1 MEAVLACREHPTEPK
16 PDPRR
21 TRLQCAAV
29 FEKVLIANRGEI
41 AVRVI
46 RSLKEMGIGAVA
58 VYSEADRDARLPILQ
73 EREMWRI
80 AQEALANVER
90 HARATAV
97 RIVWRCD
104 GERALI
110 DVTDNGVGFESSTAG
125 RLDSY
130 GVLGMRERA
139 SSIGA
144 SLEILS
150 APGRG
155 TRVRCSLNPNDQ
167 GAISP
172 TDPALAATGHRR

>member
-1 MEAVLACREHPTEPK
+1 
-16 PDPRR
+16 
-21 TRLQCAAV
+21 
-29 FEKVLIANRGEI
+29 
-41 AVRVI
+41 
-46 RSLKEMGIGAVA
+46 
-58 VYSEADRDARLPILQ
+58 
-73 EREMWRI
+73 MWRV

-90 HARATAV
+90 HAQATAV

-110 DVTDNGVGFESSTAG
+110 DVTDNGVGFESGRAG

-144 SLEILS
+144 TLEILS

-155 TRVRCSLNPNDQ
+155 TRVRCTLNPTDGRENPP
-167 GAISP
+167 GATTP
-172 TDPALAATGHRR
+172 AALATRR

>member
-1 MEAVLACREHPTEPK
+1 VTDELHQLR
-16 PDPRR
+16 DD
-21 TRLQCAAV
+21 
-29 FEKVLIANRGEI
+29 
-41 AVRVI
+41 VRSVI
-46 RSLKEMGIGAVA
+46 REVRDTLYDLRTDVSEEQGLGQVLDQYVSRVGERSGLTIQV
-58 VYSEADRDARLPILQ
+58 EADKHARLPILQ
-73 EREMWRI
+73 EREMWRV

-90 HARATAV
+90 HAEATAV

-110 DVTDNGVGFESSTAG
+110 DVTDNGVGFEAGRAG

-144 SLEILS
+144 TLEILS

-155 TRVRCSLNPNDQ
+155 TRVRCSLNPNDPGEQ
-167 GAISP
+167 PPGKTAFA
-172 TDPALAATGHRR
+172 ALSTRR